1 MRSEGKLRMLCIS
14 SRVGSRKYFY
24 PLLLFVRERI
34 RKEVGYYFRNYF
46 RKVLSCLIGY
56 FSSTKTFTKIILV
69 IIIKLGVFCL
79 IPSSSNEK
87 QY

>member
-1 MRSEGKLRMLCIS
+1 MLCIS
-14 SRVGSRKYFY
+14 SRAGSKKYFY

-34 RKEVGYYFRNYF
+34 REKVGYYFGNYF

-56 FSSTKTFTKIILV
+56 FSSTKTFIKIILV
-69 IIIKLGVFCL
+69 IFIKLGVFCL
-79 IPSSSNEK
+79 IPSSSEE